1 MEGLA
6 CQAARVKQRGC
17 EAGVTQVGI
26 DAGLDWSGSDVF
38 VGDVLGYGDQ
48 ARSEMGESSTEWNR
62 KSR

>member
-6 CQAARVKQRGC
+6 FQATRVKQRGC
-17 EAGVTQVGI
+17 EAAVAQVGI
-26 DAGLDWSGSDVF
+26 DAGLAWSGSDVF
-38 VGDVLGYGDQ
+38 VGDVLGNGDQ